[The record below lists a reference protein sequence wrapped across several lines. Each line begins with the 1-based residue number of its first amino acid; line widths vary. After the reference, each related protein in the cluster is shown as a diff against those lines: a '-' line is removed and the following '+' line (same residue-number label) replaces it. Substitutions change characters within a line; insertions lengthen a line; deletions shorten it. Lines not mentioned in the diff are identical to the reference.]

1 MGDFANKVV
10 IITGA
15 SSGIGAGTANFFAK
29 RGAWLVLVGRNEEN
43 LKNVADK
50 CVPTDGAPKPL
61 QIIADVTIEADV
73 KRIIDETISNFQ
85 KINVLVNNA
94 GILSRGTIE
103 TSTLQQYGII
113 LFYLI
118 NINIMSVYLT
128 LKL

>member
-1 MGDFANKVV
+1 MSDFANKVV

-15 SSGIGAGTANFFAK
+15 SSGIGAGTAEFFAK
-29 RGAWLVLVGRNEEN
+29 HGAWLVLVGRNEEN

-50 CVPTDGAPKPL
+50 CVPTNGAPKPL

-94 GILSRGTIE
+94 GILSRGSIE
-103 TSTLQQYGII
+103 TSTLEQYG
-113 LFYLI
+113 
-118 NINIMSVYLT
+118 M
-128 LKL
+128 